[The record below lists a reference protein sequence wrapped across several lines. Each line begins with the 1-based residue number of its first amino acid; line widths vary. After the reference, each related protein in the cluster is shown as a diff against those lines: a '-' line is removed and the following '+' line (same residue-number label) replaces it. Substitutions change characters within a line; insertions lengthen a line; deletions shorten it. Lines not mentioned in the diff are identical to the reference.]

1 MTQILMCYSGPIT
14 IDIKLYIC
22 QDLEVSRDDD
32 SNQNEFVGKKSNFLD

>member
-1 MTQILMCYSGPIT
+1 MCYSKPIT

-32 SNQNEFVGKKSNFLD
+32 SNQNEFVGKKSNYLV